1 MVVVMSKAGTCVT
14 KVLDESPS
22 SMGTLCNMNSIP
34 DFSSPEVVDEEVEA
48 GPQNT
53 AVSRWLRGNGLMLA
67 EVMHLFKYMWLCA
80 ISQWVCLHTKQDIA
94 CDL

>member
-53 AVSRWLRGNGLMLA
+53 AVSRWLRGNDLMLA
-67 EVMHLFKYMWLCA
+67 EVMHLTQVYVAMRYVTVGLPPYQTGYCM
-80 ISQWVCLHTKQDIA
+80 
-94 CDL
+94 